1 MECEYYNN
9 TNINNNNN
17 INTNTNNNNNQNH
30 NQNQNQFNNKCNNR
44 NNTNCNRRSN
54 KSSRNNQNK
63 YDNLIFMDIDVKPG
77 MCQGVVILN
86 NKTTFCCNLAT
97 HYVKNKYNLCKIHKH
112 QKICY

>member
-9 TNINNNNN
+9 TNINNN
-17 INTNTNNNNNQNH
+17 INTNTSNND
-30 NQNQNQFNNKCNNR
+30 NQFNNKSNNIINNR
-44 NNTNCNRRSN
+44 NSRNSRNSNRRSN

-97 HYVKNKYNLCKIHKH
+97 HFVKNKYNLCKIHKH